1 MTEPKTVP
9 TPPATPPPAL
19 APPAPPQDALRV
31 PVAIIRILDPA
42 TKKVSAP
49 ANCITGDVL
58 SITDGKGKEIARVLI
73 EQVDLLV
80 RNPDLHLGEDQ
91 FEEVDQTHEPG
102 PA

>member
-1 MTEPKTVP
+1 MTEPKTVS
-9 TPPATPPPAL
+9 TPPATAPP
-19 APPAPPQDALRV
+19 PPAPPIPEPPRV
-31 PVAIIRILDPA
+31 PVAVIRILDPA

-58 SITDGKGKEIARVLI
+58 SITDGKGEEIARVLI
-73 EQVDLLV
+73 EQVDLLIP
-80 RNPDLHLGEDQ
+80 NPDLRLGQEQ